1 MSFRTAT
8 FLFWV
13 SIALVC
19 GMDRATAAES
29 LEVSGCM
36 AGRSAPAPRNAQW
49 RYHFDQATGQ
59 KCWRLARVALKSPAR
74 KAVPRQPGY
83 GDERRQRLPRAV
95 ADARASLLSPS
106 HETPHDMASAGHGEM
121 SENATD
127 RAREIAFE
135 SRWAPPPII
144 QFVHATTVH
153 SPGSAPIV
161 DREEES
167 APDAVESKGQHPA
180 GFDSEQMIRLL
191 GAVLMSV
198 GIALGLSALIG
209 AAAAS
214 WLRARNRAADSRS
227 RLDGRF
233 FGSSP
238 PLDSTISDI
247 VERLSEED
255 ALSEIHEADAW
266 EAESARL
273 EAEYSRR
280 LISHHSSP
288 ARPQQVSR
296 NRR

>member
-8 FLFWV
+8 FWV

-19 GMDRATAAES
+19 GMARAIAAES

-36 AGRSAPAPRNAQW
+36 ASRGAPAPRNAQW
-49 RYHFDQATGQ
+49 RYHFDQVTGQ
-59 KCWRLARVALKSPAR
+59 KCWRLARVTLKAPAR
-74 KAVPRQPGY
+74 KAVSSQPSH
-83 GDERRQRLPRAV
+83 GDEGRQRLPRAI
-95 ADARASLLSPS
+95 ADARASVLSPS
-106 HETPHDMASAGHGEM
+106 HETPPVMMSAGHGEM

-127 RAREIAFE
+127 RAPMTTFA
-135 SRWAPPPII
+135 SRWLPAEMIL
-144 QFVHATTVH
+144 FDDATTVQ
-153 SPGSAPIV
+153 SPGSVPIL
-161 DREEES
+161 DREEEP
-167 APDAVESKGQHPA
+167 APDVMESQGQHPA
-180 GFDSEQMIRLL
+180 GPDSERMFRLL
-191 GAVLMSV
+191 GAILICV
-198 GIALGLSALIG
+198 GVALGLSALIG

-214 WLRARNRAADSRS
+214 WLRARARAADSRS

-238 PLDSTISDI
+238 PPDSTISDI

-255 ALSEIHEADAW
+255 ALSEIYEADAW

-280 LISHHSSP
+280 LISHYSSP
-288 ARPQQVSR
+288 TPPQRVNR